1 MTEEQQQWLDA
12 HKDYSLVHVQPSIVS
27 LYQWCDQGFLYPNG
41 QFFLDDGTTL
51 IYYPYECGAVRV
63 GRMCEIV

>member
-12 HKDYSLVHVQPSIVS
+12 HKDYSLVHYSIWS

-41 QFFLDDGTTL
+41 GFISDDGSAL